1 MMNIA
6 FAKVKHFSLDEYN
19 RLEALGF
26 FIGNKR
32 VELIHGQIIE
42 MAAKGTAHSFCS
54 TRLNRELLKI
64 LEERATLR
72 GQEPI
77 IIPPDS
83 SPEPDYAI
91 VRNHPDDY
99 LSAHPSPSDIFWVIE
114 ISDSTLNF
122 DQQVKLALYA
132 EAAISDYWI
141 INLQDKH
148 LEVYSGP
155 YRNPQ
160 KNFSYRTKRIFLSD
174 ETIPLPHFSDL
185 SLNLINIFPDWLE
198 FA

>member
-1 MMNIA
+1 MMNTA
-6 FAKVKHFSLDEYN
+6 FATVKHFSLDEYN
-19 RLEALGF
+19 RLGELGF
-26 FIGNKR
+26 FLGNKR
-32 VELIHGQIIE
+32 VELIYGQIIE
-42 MAAKGTAHSFCS
+42 MAAKGTAHSVCS

-64 LEERATLR
+64 LGDRATLR

-91 VRNHPDDY
+91 VRNYPDDY

-141 INLQDKH
+141 INLQEKH
-148 LEVYSGP
+148 LEVYSDP

-174 ETIPLPHFSDL
+174 ETIILPHFPDL
-185 SLNLINIFPDWLE
+185 SLNLINIFPD
-198 FA
+198 

>member
-1 MMNIA
+1 MINTA

-19 RLEALGF
+19 RLGELGF
-26 FIGNKR
+26 FTGNKR

-42 MAAKGTAHSFCS
+42 MAAKGTAHSVCS

-64 LEERATLR
+64 LGDRATLR

-83 SPEPDYAI
+83 APEPDYAI

-99 LSAHPSPSDIFWVIE
+99 LSAHPGPSDIFWVIE

-141 INLQDKH
+141 INLEDKH
-148 LEVYSGP
+148 LEVYSDP
-155 YRNPQ
+155 YRNSQ
-160 KNFSYRTKRIFLSD
+160 GKSSYRLKRIFLAN
-174 ETIPLPHFSDL
+174 EAIVLPCFPEL
-185 SLNLINIFPDWLE
+185 SLNLINIFPE
-198 FA
+198 S

>member
-1 MMNIA
+1 MDKLLRWM
-6 FAKVKHFSLDEYN
+6 V
-19 RLEALGF
+19 
-26 FIGNKR
+26 
-32 VELIHGQIIE
+32 
-42 MAAKGTAHSFCS
+42 AKGTAHSVCR
-54 TRLNRELLKI
+54 TRWNRELLKI
-64 LEERATLR
+64 LGDRATLR

-91 VRNHPDDY
+91 VRNYPDDY

-141 INLQDKH
+141 INLQEKH
-148 LEVYSGP
+148 L
-155 YRNPQ
+155 
-160 KNFSYRTKRIFLSD
+160 
-174 ETIPLPHFSDL
+174 
-185 SLNLINIFPDWLE
+185 
-198 FA
+198 

>member
-1 MMNIA
+1 MINSA

-19 RLEALGF
+19 RLGELGF
-26 FIGNKR
+26 FTGNKR
-32 VELIHGQIIE
+32 VELMYGQIIE
-42 MAAKGTAHSFCS
+42 MAAKGTAHSVCS

-99 LSAHPSPSDIFWVIE
+99 LSAHPGPSDIFWVIE

-141 INLQDKH
+141 INLEDKH
-148 LEVYSGP
+148 LEVYSDP
-155 YRNPQ
+155 YRTPQ
-160 KNFSYRTKRIFLSD
+160 KNFNYRTKRIFLPD
-174 ETIPLPHFSDL
+174 ETVILPHFPDL
-185 SLNLINIFPDWLE
+185 SLNLINIFPE
-198 FA
+198 N